1 MACEREH
8 LRTLHKPIILQVNEM
23 TERLTLLENE
33 LAEKQTTAEEMYRL
47 R

>member
-1 MACEREH
+1 
-8 LRTLHKPIILQVNEM
+8 M

-47 R
+47 RWELLGLFL